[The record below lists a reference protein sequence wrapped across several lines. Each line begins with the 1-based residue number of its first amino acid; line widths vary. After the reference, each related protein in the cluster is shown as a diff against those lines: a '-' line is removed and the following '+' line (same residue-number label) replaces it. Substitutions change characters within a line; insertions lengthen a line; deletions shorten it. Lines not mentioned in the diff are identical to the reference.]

1 MKNTHPS
8 MMWGDELAPH
18 EMQATNGGDFFEV
31 LIGVSLVDFFYNLW
45 REDGDVAAAAMD
57 TREDL
62 TALWN
67 AIKSLTGT
75 FAA

>member
-1 MKNTHPS
+1 

-62 TALWN
+62 TALWSL
-67 AIKSLTGT
+67 IKSLTGT

>member
-1 MKNTHPS
+1 

-18 EMQATNGGDFFEV
+18 EMQATNGGDFWGV
-31 LIGVSLVDFFYNLW
+31 LIGVSLADFLYNVL
-45 REDGDVAAAAMD
+45 REGGDIVAAAED

-62 TALWN
+62 TALWSL
-67 AIKSLTGT
+67 IKSLTGT

>member
-1 MKNTHPS
+1 

-18 EMQATNGGDFFEV
+18 EMQATNGGDFWGLV
-31 LIGVSLVDFFYNLW
+31 IGVSLADFLFNVW
-45 REDGDVAAAAMD
+45 REDGDIPAAARD

-67 AIKSLTGT
+67 AFKSLTGT